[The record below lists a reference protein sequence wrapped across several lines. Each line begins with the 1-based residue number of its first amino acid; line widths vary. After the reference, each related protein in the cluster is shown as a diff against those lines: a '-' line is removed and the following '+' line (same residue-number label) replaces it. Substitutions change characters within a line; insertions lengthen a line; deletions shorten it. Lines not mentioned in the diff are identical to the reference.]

1 MKRVFFLLIALVALV
16 PLTLNFVLLMQGTPQ
31 PDGRRMTIWIVCGVV
46 AATLAAAGLLA
57 GWLSKVFEGDL
68 ARFRNA
74 VKRVARGDY
83 RVWVRHGG
91 ASREAHELA
100 VALNRLSGNLAVDED
115 HLKREEEESGA
126 VATQS
131 LEFIEELLRARV
143 PLAKHHPGLVES
155 YSRELVAK
163 KKLAETAP
171 EQRGFMSEVM
181 SAVLGR
187 KGREHVRRR
196 DPRYLARRLWLAAP
210 VAARITDLST
220 SGMCIESLQS
230 PQGRDP
236 RPFIVADGEERLTLS
251 ASVKWCR
258 LVSTART
265 QEGESAAVY
274 RAGIEFVEDLP
285 NGVRDKLL
293 RTLDAQNRFRHS
305 VTG

>member
-1 MKRVFFLLIALVALV
+1 MKRVLFVLIAMVGLV
-16 PLTLNFVLLMQGTPQ
+16 PLTLNIVLLRQGNAD
-31 PDGRRMTIWIVCGVV
+31 PDARRLTVWIVCGAV
-46 AATLAAAGLLA
+46 AVTLAAAAWLA
-57 GWLSKVFEGDL
+57 GWLSRVFEEDL

-74 VKRVARGDY
+74 LKRVAGGDY

-91 ASREAHELA
+91 ASREAHELG

-171 EQRGFMSEVM
+171 ESRGFIREVM
-181 SAVLGR
+181 SAVLGT
-187 KGREHVRRR
+187 KGRERVRRS

-210 VAARITDLST
+210 VAARISDLST

-230 PQGRDP
+230 PQGQDP
-236 RPFIVADGEERLTLS
+236 RPFIIADGEERLTLS
-251 ASVKWCR
+251 ASVKWCK

-265 QEGESAAVY
+265 QDGESTAVY
-274 RAGIEFVEDLP
+274 RAGIEFVEDLS

-293 RTLDAQNRFRHS
+293 QTLDAQNRLRQS
-305 VTG
+305 IGG